1 MYNKI
6 ESIKFNL
13 TQEMSLELIKFNKLK
28 RQLND
33 LKELY
38 NLDKNEKLLLQIK
51 ELGKKLE
58 KSKNEFIKEFRLN
71 NKEEIINYL
80 KIKDQFWSFF
90 LYKKGNTNFM

>member
-1 MYNKI
+1 MDKKI

-13 TQEMSLELIKFNKLK
+13 TPEMSLELIKFNMLK

-51 ELGKKLE
+51 KLE
-58 KSKNEFIKEFRLN
+58 KDLKNSKKNFIKEFRLN

-80 KIKDQFWSFF
+80 KMKDQF
-90 LYKKGNTNFM
+90 

>member
-1 MYNKI
+1 MNKKI

-13 TQEMSLELIKFNKLK
+13 TPEMSLELIKFNMLK

-33 LKELY
+33 LKKLY

-51 ELGKKLE
+51 KLE
-58 KSKNEFIKEFRLN
+58 KDLENSKKNFIKEFRLN

-80 KIKDQFWSFF
+80 KMKDQF
-90 LYKKGNTNFM
+90 